1 MKDIEIGPIRP
12 PSESNSLLIRV
23 TRGCHWNKC
32 YFCGLYKSMQFSM
45 RPIDETI
52 EDIRQQAQFYQGKK
66 INSCFLQDG
75 DALVLKTDYLL
86 RILDAI
92 NQYFPDI
99 QYITSY
105 ARADSITRKTPA
117 ELKILRQAG
126 LNHLYCG
133 METGSAQIL
142 RLINKGFDSDTVVRS
157 GCMAKDADMILSEFI
172 LLGIGGKELSEENA
186 IQTAKALN
194 VIQPDFIRVHATG
207 IKPESKLGEFVRDGS
222 FTLQSEEEIVI
233 EQMYGVTIRDKNY
246 AERKIRI
253 SFNPLTREFAVWTQA
268 FERDPEWISE
278 ISSVFSA
285 DQEHSISKFRKT
297 YIKTANEGR
306 IKNGQPQLTEDEE
319 DLIEENINDLLNLGI
334 YSLPT
339 LKINAKADEEDV
351 ADIFVRVNSGG
362 QNLTE
367 KNFIET
373 LIAVYDNEVYD
384 KINNFCS
391 ESRKPAN
398 GTSYNQILQVDPS
411 HLIRVAVGVGFR
423 RARLRYAYM
432 LLRGKNLKTG
442 EITQNVRKENL
453 SIFKASLDMA
463 TNLNNWHAFMNLFT
477 SAGYL
482 KGSLVASSN
491 AVVFSYVLYLIGKY
505 EYKVSSVELQKIIC
519 KWIFMSTITGFYTGS
534 TETEVEKQFAD
545 LRSIHTANQFVTYLD
560 NEISNRFTDDY
571 FRYSLPAEL
580 NSSSATS
587 PAWYGYIAAINVLGT
602 PMLFSTAP
610 LSKYF
615 VLGTNGNKNSIDKHH
630 IFPKHYLE
638 KIGYDND
645 RDRNQ
650 IANFTYLDYTTNID
664 ISDAPPVEYVT
675 RYREKLGE
683 EGYKR
688 TCAQN
693 ALPENFEKLT
703 YPEFLSQRRLLM
715 AQIVKKAYNELNK

>member
-233 EQMYGVTIRDKNY
+233 EQKMFLQQLQAMDSYYVNEHIYVWEKVKDYLTKAGTTIFVASILMWVILNFGPQGYTTEMADSFGAILGHWLVPFFAPIGLGFWQIAVALIAGISAKEVVVSSCAVLFGVPNINSGAGMDTLVGILSASGFGQLNAFCLMVFCLLYIPCAAALATIRK
-246 AERKIRI
+246 E
-253 SFNPLTREFAVWTQA
+253 SGSTRW
-268 FERDPEWISE
+268 
-278 ISSVFSA
+278 
-285 DQEHSISKFRKT
+285 
-297 YIKTANEGR
+297 
-306 IKNGQPQLTEDEE
+306 
-319 DLIEENINDLLNLGI
+319 
-334 YSLPT
+334 
-339 LKINAKADEEDV
+339 
-351 ADIFVRVNSGG
+351 
-362 QNLTE
+362 
-367 KNFIET
+367 
-373 LIAVYDNEVYD
+373 
-384 KINNFCS
+384 
-391 ESRKPAN
+391 
-398 GTSYNQILQVDPS
+398 
-411 HLIRVAVGVGFR
+411 
-423 RARLRYAYM
+423 M
-432 LLRGKNLKTG
+432 LL
-442 EITQNVRKENL
+442 
-453 SIFKASLDMA
+453 SA
-463 TNLNNWHAFMNLFT
+463 LFQ
-477 SAGYL
+477 
-482 KGSLVASSN
+482 LVVAW
-491 AVVFSYVLYLIGKY
+491 VVTFIVYRIG
-505 EYKVSSVELQKIIC
+505 
-519 KWIFMSTITGFYTGS
+519 
-534 TETEVEKQFAD
+534 
-545 LRSIHTANQFVTYLD
+545 
-560 NEISNRFTDDY
+560 
-571 FRYSLPAEL
+571 
-580 NSSSATS
+580 
-587 PAWYGYIAAINVLGT
+587 
-602 PMLFSTAP
+602 LF
-610 LSKYF
+610 
-615 VLGTNGNKNSIDKHH
+615 I
-630 IFPKHYLE
+630 
-638 KIGYDND
+638 
-645 RDRNQ
+645 
-650 IANFTYLDYTTNID
+650 
-664 ISDAPPVEYVT
+664 
-675 RYREKLGE
+675 
-683 EGYKR
+683 
-688 TCAQN
+688 
-693 ALPENFEKLT
+693 
-703 YPEFLSQRRLLM
+703 
-715 AQIVKKAYNELNK
+715 